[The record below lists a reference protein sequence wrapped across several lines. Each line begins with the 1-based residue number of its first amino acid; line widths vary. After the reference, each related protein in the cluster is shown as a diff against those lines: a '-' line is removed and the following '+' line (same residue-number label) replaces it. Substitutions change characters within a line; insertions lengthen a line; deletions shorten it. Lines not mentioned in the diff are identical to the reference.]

1 MSIPNLPNVKT
12 DLLDIPTIGKLAQVP
27 GHKSGAYAGQ
37 IAVPVNILAHKPKR
51 LSHVEAASLP
61 TVALTTWQAFFE
73 RAHLKRDD
81 RILIQAGA
89 GGIGSFAIQLAK
101 HVGAHVTATAGASNQ
116 SFIKELGVDRAIDYT
131 ESRFEDFGPYDVA
144 YDGVCGDLVE
154 RSIQSLVPGG
164 RYVGLVRVSD
174 ERAYMSIGLPP
185 HVAKAA
191 AASNAP

>member
-1 MSIPNLPNVKT
+1 MHAAYLTGYGGQEVMGFGELSQPIPNDNEALIAVHAASLNPVELAIRAGHYQQLMPVTFPYIPGFDISGVVIRAPQGSQFREGDEVYARLPGQK
-12 DLLDIPTIGKLAQVP
+12 Q
-27 GHKSGAYAGQ
+27 GAYAEQ
-37 IAVPVNILAHKPKR
+37 IAVPVSILAHKPKR

-116 SFIKELGVDRAIDYT
+116 F
-131 ESRFEDFGPYDVA
+131 
-144 YDGVCGDLVE
+144 
-154 RSIQSLVPGG
+154 
-164 RYVGLVRVSD
+164 
-174 ERAYMSIGLPP
+174 
-185 HVAKAA
+185 
-191 AASNAP
+191 